1 MSPRLQPYVIQV
13 PLFHALDGTDTADY
27 VQRVEPSAQVRVRV
41 RVTVT
46 LTLTL
51 TLTPTLTP
59 TLPLPLTGRAQ
70 DGGGH
75 RGRGACLWSSAA

>member
-46 LTLTL
+46 VTL

>member
-51 TLTPTLTP
+51 TCCAEVVGSPGDGC
-59 TLPLPLTGRAQ
+59 LP
-70 DGGGH
+70 
-75 RGRGACLWSSAA
+75 